1 MQEFVYPIIDHSN
14 NQVNPKAFS
23 LVALSHAL
31 KNIYSMLLSEQNP
44 SLGDAT
50 IMTIGMFFEQF
61 EQPSM
66 KGELTN
72 MVELLKTKVNAANEK
87 MNADASTMFLHAAV
101 PDIVRKKT
109 SAMSYILIFMYEVVN
124 SLVDSITIVTDEHS
138 ELELDGQYSHLYS
151 HLSVIEFDYDGIVW
165 RYELPNL
172 GVSHNESSASDG
184 IIRVVN
190 GINNPVFSGDSF
202 DIDILF
208 SLISAAITTKLTCDY
223 FIGIAESD
231 DKTVSR
237 AKALAKVAS
246 GDWHEYL
253 STAHDYPYI
262 IDLLTENYPD
272 MPKYEIEVSALSQL
286 TTLDASGIEKVL
298 EGFAAV

>member
-31 KNIYSMLLSEQNP
+31 RNIYSMLLSEQNP
-44 SLGDAT
+44 SLDDDT
-50 IMTIGMFFEQF
+50 IMTISMFFEQF
-61 EQPSM
+61 EQPSV

-109 SAMSYILIFMYEVVN
+109 SAMSYIIIFMYEVVN

-138 ELELDGQYSHLYS
+138 ELDGQYSHL
-151 HLSVIEFDYDGIVW
+151 SVVEFDYDGIVW
-165 RYELPNL
+165 RYELPNF

-223 FIGIAESD
+223 FNGIAESD

-253 STAHDYPYI
+253 STAHDYPYV

-298 EGFAAV
+298 ERFAAV